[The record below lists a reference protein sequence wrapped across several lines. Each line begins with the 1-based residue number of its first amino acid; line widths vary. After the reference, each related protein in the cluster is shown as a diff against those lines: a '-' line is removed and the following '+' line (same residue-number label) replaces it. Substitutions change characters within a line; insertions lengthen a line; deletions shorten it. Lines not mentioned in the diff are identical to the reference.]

1 MSCLKSTR
9 TLWVLQG
16 EATQLF
22 EQLNHTIT
30 TNFGDWITVTSQP
43 NVPDFLPNT
52 LLPTKTKQL
61 LGQEY
66 LHAIFDATIG
76 FNLDAFAM
84 LTGTLVKGSLL
95 ILLLPKQLETWQD
108 QDSLRWNEANIPIT
122 VPNFVNHLLK
132 TLAEF
137 DIAIEHTV
145 LLSRSN
151 LPLSKWSD
159 IDTQACD
166 LTQQQ
171 MTLQK
176 LLNSKQNINVVIAKR
191 GRGKSALA
199 GLFSHNKNCIVTAP
213 NKAALNSFFVF
224 ANSNTPFYAP
234 DELIAWQH
242 NDFADYLIIDE
253 AAMIPLPMLEQLLH
267 LAKTKNSRILLT
279 TTVEGYEG
287 TGQGFLLKLLENRSY
302 QFFYLDN
309 PIRWQTGDK
318 LELFC
323 DRLLLN
329 GILEEKEN
337 QIAIDSSINYSIL
350 DRHNINALTSIF
362 YLLKSAHYQT
372 TLVDL
377 RRLFDAQN
385 LLVWQAT
392 VNNDLSQ
399 NHPITTQQIA
409 AAITLN
415 EGNLSDSLI
424 EQVWQGTRR
433 PKGNLVAQSLVA
445 HAGEKLA
452 AKLRSV
458 RINRIAVINSYR
470 RQHVAKKL
478 VQTIYDEANHQNIDY
493 LSVSFAYSQPNYQ
506 FWMACGFNLVHISSH
521 KETRSGSYSVMA
533 IKPLTQLGQ
542 QLSDQLQQKLVRNAY
557 WLKDIIELPFND
569 MITFD
574 DNQSLTAQDC
584 SELAG
589 FCDYYRPFEATYPA
603 LCRLNLYAHQH
614 QQYLTLPILSAL
626 IDSKNNQMDIINR
639 YQLAGKNALMQALKH
654 EVKTWLVNNQRTL
667 TLK

>member
-30 TNFGDWITVTSQP
+30 SHVGDWICVTSQSKL
-43 NVPDFLPNT
+43 PDFLPNI

-108 QDSLRWNEANIPIT
+108 QDSLRWNEANTPIA

-137 DIAIEHTV
+137 DIVIEHTV
-145 LLSRSN
+145 LSSHSN
-151 LPLSKWSD
+151 LPLSELSD

-199 GLFSHNKNCIVTAP
+199 GLFSRNKNCIVTAP

-224 ANSNTPFYAP
+224 ANPNTPFYAP
-234 DELIAWQH
+234 DELIAWQQ

-267 LAKTKNSRILLT
+267 LAKTKNSRVLLT

-329 GILEEKEN
+329 GILEENEN
-337 QIAIDSSINYSIL
+337 QIAIDSSINYSKL
-350 DRHNINALTSIF
+350 DRHNIKALTTIF

-385 LLVWQAT
+385 LSVWQAT

-458 RINRIAVINSYR
+458 RINRIAVIDSYR

-478 VQTIYDEANHQNIDY
+478 VQAIYDEAYHQNIDY

-506 FWMACGFNLVHISSH
+506 FWMACGFNLVHVSSH
-521 KETRSGSYSVMA
+521 KETRSGSYSIMA

-574 DNQSLTAQDC
+574 DNQSLTSQDC

-603 LCRLNLYAHQH
+603 LCRLNLYAHRH
-614 QQYLTLPILSAL
+614 HQYLTLPMLSAL
-626 IDSKNNQMDIINR
+626 IDSKNNQMDVINR
-639 YQLAGKNALMQALKH
+639 YQLVGKNALMQGIKH

-667 TLK
+667 ILK